1 MTTSNGRTRTRLS
14 PEQRK
19 EQLLGYALEVF
30 SKRGIGR
37 AGHADIADMAQVS
50 VATVF
55 NYFSTRE
62 ELVEAVLKE
71 AQLEYQKLI
80 TRHLHLGKNNVRTA
94 LSYVSAALV
103 DAALEDK
110 EWLKV
115 WYEWSTSI
123 REDIWPDFVDGKSVV
138 LEQYTALFEAGMAEG
153 IIAERR
159 SAVELARLFDGICY
173 ILYLQTHQQPDK
185 DALIRQAD
193 GYIDLLCGQ

>member
-1 MTTSNGRTRTRLS
+1 MTTSSGRTRTRLS

-71 AQLEYQKLI
+71 AQLEFHKLI
-80 TRHLHLGKNNVRTA
+80 ARHLHLGKKNVRHSLSFITSA
-94 LSYVSAALV
+94 LI

-123 REDIWPDFVDGKSVV
+123 REDIWPEFVEGKNVV
-138 LEQYTALFEAGMAEG
+138 LDQYTELFEHGIKEG
-153 IIAERR
+153 VLPERR
-159 SAVELARLFDGICY
+159 SAIELARLFDGICY

-185 DALIRQAD
+185 DALVRQAD
-193 GYIDLLCGQ
+193 GYIDMVCGH

>member
-1 MTTSNGRTRTRLS
+1 MTTSSGRTRTRLS

-55 NYFSTRE
+55 NYFPTRE
-62 ELVEAVLKE
+62 DLVEAVLKE
-71 AQLEYQKLI
+71 AEKEFQQI
-80 TRHLHLGKNNVRTA
+80 ISRHLHLGKNHVRNS
-94 LSYVSAALV
+94 LSFVTSAV
-103 DAALEDK
+103 IDAALADK

-123 REDIWPDFVDGKSVV
+123 REDIWPNFVEGKNVV
-138 LEQYTALFEAGMAEG
+138 LEQYTALFNHGLQEG
-153 IIAERR
+153 LIPERR
-159 SAVELARLFDGICY
+159 SAIELARLFDGVCY
-173 ILYLQTHQQPDK
+173 ILYLQSNQQPDK
-185 DALIRQAD
+185 EALIRQAD
-193 GYIDLLCGQ
+193 GYIDLLCGH